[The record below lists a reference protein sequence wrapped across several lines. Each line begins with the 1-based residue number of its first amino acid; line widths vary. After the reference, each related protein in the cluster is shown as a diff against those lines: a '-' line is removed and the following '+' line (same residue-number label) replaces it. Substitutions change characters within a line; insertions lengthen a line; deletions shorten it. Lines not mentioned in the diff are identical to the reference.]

1 MQQAPWASDPH
12 HSRGR
17 LVPEPEAA
25 ERSPWQRDRDR
36 IVHATAFRRL
46 EGKTQVFTAAEGDHF
61 RTRLTHSLEVAQIG
75 RTVARSLCVD
85 EDLTEAIA
93 LAHDLGH
100 SPFGH
105 AGEEALAGCLE
116 GFGGFDHNVQTFRIL
131 TRLEHRYAAFDGLN
145 LTVET
150 LEGVVKHNGPLIG
163 TIPQAFAEWPQD
175 LRLDLHAGVE
185 AQIAALADD
194 IAYCSH
200 DVDDGLRAGF
210 FTVAELGEVPIAT
223 AIVADVLALGGQ
235 LARSRQSGEIQ
246 RRLIHAMVV
255 DLLRTSRAALD
266 RLQPCS
272 AEDVMAAG
280 HPVVLPSP
288 AMQADIQTLRAF
300 LRERVW
306 QHYTV
311 NRMTR
316 RARQILRELFLAFFE
331 APECLPDDWR
341 RRAGSPKSRS
351 CAEAVR
357 DYVAGMTDRFAL
369 DEHERLLRITRT
381 RS

>member
-1 MQQAPWASDPH
+1 MQRAPWASDPD

-75 RTVARSLCVD
+75 RTIARSLGVD

-105 AGEEALAGCLE
+105 AGEEALAGCLKD
-116 GFGGFDHNVQTFRIL
+116 FGGFDHNVQTFRIL

-175 LRLDLHAGVE
+175 LRLDLHAGIE
-185 AQIAALADD
+185 GQIAAVADD

-210 FTVAELGEVPIAT
+210 FTVAELGEVPIAGV
-223 AIVADVLALGGQ
+223 IVAEVLGLGHQ

-255 DLLRTSRAALD
+255 DLLDSSRQELE
-266 RLQPCS
+266 RLRPRS
-272 AEDVMAAG
+272 AEEVMAAG
-280 HPVVLPSP
+280 RPVVLPSP
-288 AMQADIQTLRAF
+288 AMQADIQQLRAF